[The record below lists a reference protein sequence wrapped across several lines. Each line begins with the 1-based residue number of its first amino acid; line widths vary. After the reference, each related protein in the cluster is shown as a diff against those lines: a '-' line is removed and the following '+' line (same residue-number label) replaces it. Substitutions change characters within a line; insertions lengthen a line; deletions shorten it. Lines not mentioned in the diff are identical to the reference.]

1 MILAVGLLD
10 LDGVGHQRGGQRQ
23 GGLQKP
29 GFGQQAQPRVG
40 DQHQHFHAGHLHGV
54 GVGNIVQPLDLGDS
68 ALLTHRAQQ
77 GGAGP
82 LGIETEAELP
92 RAANRLAGGI
102 QQDHIGGAPLVP
114 DSLQRQPHGGR

>member
-1 MILAVGLLD
+1 MALD
-10 LDGVGHQRGGQRQ
+10 TSAGGNGKVACKNRGSVR
-23 GGLQKP
+23 
-29 GFGQQAQPRVG
+29 QAQPRVG

-54 GVGNIVQPLDLGDS
+54 GVGNIVQPLDLGDC

-82 LGIETEAELP
+82 LGIETEAGLP

-102 QQDHIGGAPLVP
+102 PQHHIGGAQLVA